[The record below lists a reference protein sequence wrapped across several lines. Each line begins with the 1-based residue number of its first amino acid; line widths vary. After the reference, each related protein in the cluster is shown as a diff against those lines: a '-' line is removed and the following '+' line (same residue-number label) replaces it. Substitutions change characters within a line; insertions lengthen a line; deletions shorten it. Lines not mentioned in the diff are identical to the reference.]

1 MTRIDSYHQ
10 QLINTTSHE
19 KNHNST
25 NDVKEKNSLVD
36 TLQESFSKSDTLQ
49 LIEQQKANKTL
60 FSQQER
66 LDTLRKK
73 IADGTFPILSDDN
86 EVLAAASQRISDKLS
101 DFEQQLASL
110 DRE

>member
-10 QLINTTSHE
+10 QLINTASHG
-19 KNHNST
+19 KT
-25 NDVKEKNSLVD
+25 NKPQNELTEQNSLVD
-36 TLQESFSKSDTLQ
+36 TIQESFNKSDTLQ
-49 LIEQQKANKTL
+49 LIEQQKANKSL

-66 LDTLRKK
+66 LDTLRKQ
-73 IADGTFPILSDDN
+73 IADGTFPILSQKN

-110 DRE
+110 ERE